1 MILSNGTD
9 TEGEEKFYRS
19 LFGGEDKVIELME
32 KCGYGNDELDCL
44 DFFMDP
50 ALHNTSCT
58 TDIQLNDD
66 QLTIDNRFK
75 ETREY
80 FINKYHSRPEDHII
94 IWPIYAIDNSKDFI
108 NNN

>member
-44 DFFMDP
+44 DFFYGSSI
-50 ALHNTSCT
+50 T
-58 TDIQLNDD
+58 
-66 QLTIDNRFK
+66 
-75 ETREY
+75 
-80 FINKYHSRPEDHII
+80 
-94 IWPIYAIDNSKDFI
+94 
-108 NNN
+108 

>member
-44 DFFMDP
+44 DF
-50 ALHNTSCT
+50 LW
-58 TDIQLNDD
+58 IQHYIIHHVPPIFSLMM
-66 QLTIDNRFK
+66 
-75 ETREY
+75 
-80 FINKYHSRPEDHII
+80 IN
-94 IWPIYAIDNSKDFI
+94 
-108 NNN
+108 